1 MTAAKRRTPLADIYA
16 PLPAPRTTDE
26 FIRRLQRD
34 ITADPLDEVHAV
46 AAAVLSAAGFR
57 AACEDVR
64 AEGED
69 ERIDHYVFARLPAA
83 VKKAGFGEGSQ
94 VWIAARLVEEA
105 RRARNSGPGPYRD
118 RTLLLIGAL
127 AAGLAV
133 QDWYPNHLHMAE
145 RMKPARDGLAK
156 SNAKR
161 AEQSGHDKWRAMALE
176 KKGRNPQFSDRTI
189 AISIIKTLA
198 LKVTVRHVT
207 RVIAPALSPSK

>member
-1 MTAAKRRTPLADIYA
+1 MTADKRRTPLADIYA
-16 PLPAPRTTDE
+16 PPPPPHSTDE
-26 FIRRLQRD
+26 FIRRLRRD
-34 ITADPLDEVHAV
+34 ITADPLDEAHAV
-46 AAAVLSAAGFR
+46 AVAVLSAAGFR
-57 AACEDVR
+57 A
-64 AEGED
+64 EGED
-69 ERIDHYVFARLPAA
+69 EKIDHHVFVKLPAA

-94 VWIAARLVEEA
+94 VWIASRLVEA
-105 RRARNSGPGPYRD
+105 IRRARNSGPGPYRD

-133 QDWYPNHLHMAE
+133 QDWYPNHLHTAE

-161 AEQSGHDKWRAMALE
+161 AQQSGHDKWRAMALE
-176 KKGRNPQFSDRTI
+176 KKGRNPQFSDRAI

-207 RVIAPALSPSK
+207 RVIAPALSPRK